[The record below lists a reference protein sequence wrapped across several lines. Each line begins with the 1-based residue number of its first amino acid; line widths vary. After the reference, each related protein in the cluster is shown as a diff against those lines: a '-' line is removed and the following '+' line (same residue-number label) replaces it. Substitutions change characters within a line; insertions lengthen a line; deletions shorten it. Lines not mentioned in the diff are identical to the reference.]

1 MKVQYS
7 KKFLKQLSKIP
18 PPLKSRIEHFSFT
31 ELPSISQIELS
42 GKIEKMKGYE
52 GFFKTRFGN
61 YRIGMHMIDN
71 TLVIKI
77 VMHRKDIYNYFP

>member
-18 PPLKSRIEHFSFT
+18 YSSRNKIEQFAFVELPAISQFEFNSRID
-31 ELPSISQIELS
+31 
-42 GKIEKMKGYE
+42 KMKGYE
-52 GFFKTRFGN
+52 GFYKTRFGD
-61 YRIGMHMIDN
+61 YRLGMYKQDN
-71 TLVIKI
+71 ILILKI